1 MNLFNIDTSKKYLLA
16 ISGGPDSIFLL
27 CNIVK
32 IIDPKNLVVCHVNY
46 NFRSDSINDQK
57 IVINLCKKFDLKL
70 EILNINKD
78 YSLLKE
84 NFESWARF
92 QRYDFFNK
100 IAKKYQIYNLL
111 VAHNFNDLIE
121 TYLLQLQRN
130 NLVDYYGLKTVSHYK
145 ELVVYRLLLD
155 IKKSEILD
163 YLQTNQISYAIDS
176 TNTDIKYQRNKI
188 RSIIDESIF
197 IDIKNQID
205 IDNKKLETIK
215 KIVNNYLEHNL
226 TNKELILNK
235 ELFLLESNIIKRIIY
250 KYFKLINK
258 EKLLINRSNKTISEV
273 AKRLVESNKSFWKI
287 NLNDHSLIKDYK
299 KLFVIKNSLLEAK
312 TIIISNLDDLAN
324 QTSFKDIKE
333 IEQIIVRE
341 KNFSYVIS
349 NDYELYKSITTIRN
363 KKTNRYFID
372 RKISYKTRFL
382 APVVYNIKDKI
393 ILNKVKKH
401 Y

>member
-1 MNLFNIDTSKKYLLA
+1 MNLFNIDTNKKYLLA
-16 ISGGPDSIFLL
+16 ISGGPDSVFLL

-32 IIDPKNLVVCHVNY
+32 TIDSKNLVVCHVNY

-145 ELVVYRLLLD
+145 DLVVYRPLLD

-163 YLQTNQISYAIDS
+163 YLKTNQISYAIDS

-312 TIIISNLDDLAN
+312 TIIINNLDDLAN

-341 KNFSYVIS
+341 KKFSYVIS
-349 NDYELYKSITTIRN
+349 NDYEAYKSITTIRN

>member
-1 MNLFNIDTSKKYLLA
+1 MNLFNVDKDKKYLLA
-16 ISGGPDSIFLL
+16 ISGGPDSVFLL

-32 IIDPKNLVVCHVNY
+32 IIDSTNLIVCHVNY
-46 NFRSDSINDQK
+46 NFRYDSINDQK
-57 IVINLCKKFDLKL
+57 IVTNLCKKFDLKL

-100 IAKKYQIYNLL
+100 IAKKYHIYNLL

-145 ELVVYRLLLD
+145 DLVVYRPLLD

-163 YLQTNQISYAIDS
+163 YLKMNQISYAIDS

-188 RSIIDESIF
+188 RSILDESIF
-197 IDIKNQID
+197 INIKNQID

-226 TNKELILNK
+226 INKELVLNK

-250 KYFKLINK
+250 KYFKLIDK
-258 EKLLINRSNKTISEV
+258 ERLLVNRSNKTISEV

-299 KLFVIKNSLLEAK
+299 KLFVIKNSLLEVK
-312 TIIISNLDDLAN
+312 TIIINNLDDLAN

-333 IEQIIVRE
+333 IEQIIIRE

>member
-250 KYFKLINK
+250 KYLKLINK

>member
-1 MNLFNIDTSKKYLLA
+1 MNLFNIDTNKKYLLA
-16 ISGGPDSIFLL
+16 ISGGPDSVFLL

-32 IIDPKNLVVCHVNY
+32 IIDSKNLVVCHVNY

-145 ELVVYRLLLD
+145 ELVVYRPLLD

-163 YLQTNQISYAIDS
+163 YLKTNQISYAIDS

-215 KIVNNYLEHNL
+215 KIVNNYLEDNL

-312 TIIISNLDDLAN
+312 TIIINNLDDLAN

-341 KNFSYVIS
+341 KKFSYVIS

>member
-1 MNLFNIDTSKKYLLA
+1 MNLFNIDTNKKYLLA
-16 ISGGPDSIFLL
+16 ISGGPDSVFLL

-32 IIDPKNLVVCHVNY
+32 TIDSKNLVVCHVNY

-145 ELVVYRLLLD
+145 DLVVYRPLLD

-163 YLQTNQISYAIDS
+163 YLKTNQISYAIDS

-312 TIIISNLDDLAN
+312 TIIINNLDDLAN

-341 KNFSYVIS
+341 KKFSYVIS

>member
-1 MNLFNIDTSKKYLLA
+1 MNLFNIDTNKKYLLA
-16 ISGGPDSIFLL
+16 ISGGPDSVFLL

-32 IIDPKNLVVCHVNY
+32 IIDSKNLVVCHVNY

-145 ELVVYRLLLD
+145 DLVVYRPLLD

-163 YLQTNQISYAIDS
+163 YLKTNQISYAIDS

-312 TIIISNLDDLAN
+312 TIIINNLDDLAN

>member
-1 MNLFNIDTSKKYLLA
+1 MNLFNIDTNKKYLLA
-16 ISGGPDSIFLL
+16 ISGGPDSVFLL

-32 IIDPKNLVVCHVNY
+32 IIDSKNLVVCHVNY

-145 ELVVYRLLLD
+145 ELVVYRPLLD

-163 YLQTNQISYAIDS
+163 YLKTNQISYAIDS

-205 IDNKKLETIK
+205 IDNKKLEAIK

-312 TIIISNLDDLAN
+312 TIIINNLDDLAN

-333 IEQIIVRE
+333 IEQIIVKE
-341 KNFSYVIS
+341 KKFSYVIS
-349 NDYELYKSITTIRN
+349 NDYEAYKSITTIRN

>member
-1 MNLFNIDTSKKYLLA
+1 MNLFNIDTNKKYLLA
-16 ISGGPDSIFLL
+16 ISGGPDSVFLL

-32 IIDPKNLVVCHVNY
+32 IIDSKNLVVCHVNY

-84 NFESWARF
+84 NFESWSRF

-145 ELVVYRLLLD
+145 DLVVCRPLLD

-163 YLQTNQISYAIDS
+163 YLKTNQISYAIDS

-312 TIIISNLDDLAN
+312 TIIINNLDDLAN

-341 KNFSYVIS
+341 KKFSYVIS
-349 NDYELYKSITTIRN
+349 NDYEAYKSITTIRN

>member
-1 MNLFNIDTSKKYLLA
+1 MNLFNIDTNKKYLLA
-16 ISGGPDSIFLL
+16 ISGGPDSVFLL

-145 ELVVYRLLLD
+145 ELVVYRPLLD

-163 YLQTNQISYAIDS
+163 YLKTNQISYAIDS

-205 IDNKKLETIK
+205 IDNNKLETIK

-312 TIIISNLDDLAN
+312 TIIINNLDDLAN

-341 KNFSYVIS
+341 RNFSYVIS

-382 APVVYNIKDKI
+382 TPVVYNIKDKI

>member
-1 MNLFNIDTSKKYLLA
+1 MNLFNIDTNKKYLLA
-16 ISGGPDSIFLL
+16 ISGGPDSVFLL

-32 IIDPKNLVVCHVNY
+32 IIDSKKLVVCHVNY

-100 IAKKYQIYNLL
+100 IAKKYQIYNLF

-145 ELVVYRLLLD
+145 ELVVYRPLLD

-163 YLQTNQISYAIDS
+163 YLKTNQISYAIDS

-312 TIIISNLDDLAN
+312 TIIINNLDDLAN

-341 KNFSYVIS
+341 KKFSYVIS

>member
-1 MNLFNIDTSKKYLLA
+1 MNLFNIDTNKKYLLA
-16 ISGGPDSIFLL
+16 ISGGPDSVFLL

-32 IIDPKNLVVCHVNY
+32 IIDSKNLVVCHVNY

-145 ELVVYRLLLD
+145 DLVVYRPLLD

-163 YLQTNQISYAIDS
+163 YLKTNQISYAIDS

-312 TIIISNLDDLAN
+312 TIIINNLDDLAN

-341 KNFSYVIS
+341 KKFSYVIS
-349 NDYELYKSITTIRN
+349 NDYEAYKSITTIRN

>member
-1 MNLFNIDTSKKYLLA
+1 MNLFNIDTNKKYLLA
-16 ISGGPDSIFLL
+16 ISGGPDSVFLL

-32 IIDPKNLVVCHVNY
+32 IIDSKNLVVCHVNY

-57 IVINLCKKFDLKL
+57 IVINFCKKFDLKL

-145 ELVVYRLLLD
+145 DLVVYRPLLD

-163 YLQTNQISYAIDS
+163 YLKTNQISYAIDS

-312 TIIISNLDDLAN
+312 TIIINNLDDLAN

>member
-1 MNLFNIDTSKKYLLA
+1 MNLFNIDTNKKYLLA
-16 ISGGPDSIFLL
+16 ISGGPDSVFLL

-32 IIDPKNLVVCHVNY
+32 IIDSKNLVVCHVNY

-145 ELVVYRLLLD
+145 DLVVYRPLLD

-163 YLQTNQISYAIDS
+163 YLKTNQISYAIDS
-176 TNTDIKYQRNKI
+176 TNADIKYQRNKI

-312 TIIISNLDDLAN
+312 TIIINNLDDLAN

-333 IEQIIVRE
+333 IEQIIVKE
-341 KNFSYVIS
+341 KKFSYVIS